1 MDYRTTQQKSGAE
14 MGDQEPVSL
23 RVPSSPEYVLLPR
36 LVVSSVGEAAG
47 FGAEDVYDLKLAVTE
62 AVTNVIQH
70 AAVGSMLVEYRA
82 VPGMMEVSVLDSGAG
97 FNVEELEGEPGE
109 NGGFGLNIIRNLV
122 DEMDLDS
129 NGSGT
134 TVKIT
139 RYAADSNS

>member
-1 MDYRTTQQKSGAE
+1 MDYRVTQQKSGAE

-36 LVVSSVGEAAG
+36 LVVSSLGETAG
-47 FGAEDVYDLKLAVTE
+47 FGAEDVYDLKLAITE

-70 AAVGSMLVEYRA
+70 AAVESMLVEYRA
-82 VPGMMEVSVLDSGAG
+82 APGKLEVSVLDSGAG
-97 FNVEELEGEPGE
+97 FNVEALEGEPGE
-109 NGGFGLNIIRNLV
+109 NGGFGLNIIRSLV
-122 DEMDLDS
+122 DEMYLDS

-139 RYAADSNS
+139 RYAVDPNL